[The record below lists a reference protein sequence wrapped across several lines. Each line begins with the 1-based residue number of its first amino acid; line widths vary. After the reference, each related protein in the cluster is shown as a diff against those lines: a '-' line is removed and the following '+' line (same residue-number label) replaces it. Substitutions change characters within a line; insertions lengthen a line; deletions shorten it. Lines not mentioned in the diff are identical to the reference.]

1 MSKKTKKIIVNLLS
15 LSRVIGALLLP
26 LIFLKVSI
34 PALITLLVVLF
45 VTDMLDG
52 MLARKWEVKTIGGG
66 LLDPLGDKMLAIM
79 CIFSLWQEHTSFG
92 YLLLGEV
99 LITLI
104 NILRSI
110 RGEKVKSLIIGKIK
124 TWALSIT
131 LIIGAVIQFGLLNI
145 DENILQ
151 ISFYITIALEIMT
164 ILVYLL
170 HLIVFV
176 KKESKYSLKDIDI
189 KYFLKRVFNEEKYKE
204 DKDKSVME
212 LLCMRK

>member
-1 MSKKTKKIIVNLLS
+1 MSKKAKKIIVNILS

-52 MLARKWEVKTIGGG
+52 MLARKWKVITIGGG

-79 CIFSLWQEHTSFG
+79 CIFSLWQEHTVFG
-92 YLLLGEV
+92 YLLLGEI

-104 NILRSI
+104 NIFRSM
-110 RGEKVKSLIIGKIK
+110 RGEKVKSLIIGKVK

-131 LIIGAVIQFGLLNI
+131 LIIGAVIQFGLLDINGSV
-145 DENILQ
+145 LQ
-151 ISFYITIALEIMT
+151 ISFYITIVLEIVT
-164 ILVYLL
+164 ILVYLF
-170 HLIVFV
+170 HFVIFV
-176 KKESKYSLKDIDI
+176 KKVSKYSLKDIDI
-189 KYFLKRVFNEEKYKE
+189 KCFLKRVFDEEKYAE
-204 DKDKSVME
+204 DKDKSIME
-212 LLCMRK
+212 LLCTRK

>member
-15 LSRVIGALLLP
+15 LSRVVGALLLP

-34 PALITLLVVLF
+34 PALVTLLVVLF

-66 LLDPLGDKMLAIM
+66 LLDPLGDKFLAIM
-79 CIFSLWQEHTSFG
+79 CIFSLWHEHTLFG

-110 RGEKVKSLIIGKIK
+110 RGEKVKSLIIGKVK

-131 LIIGAVIQFGLLNI
+131 LIIGAIIQFGLLDI
-145 DENILQ
+145 SDNILQ
-151 ISFYITIALEIMT
+151 ISYYVTIVLEIAT
-164 ILVYLL
+164 ILVYSY
-170 HLIVFV
+170 HFV
-176 KKESKYSLKDIDI
+176 VYSKKESKYSLKDIDI
-189 KYFLKRVFNEEKYKE
+189 KYFLRRVFDEEKYQE